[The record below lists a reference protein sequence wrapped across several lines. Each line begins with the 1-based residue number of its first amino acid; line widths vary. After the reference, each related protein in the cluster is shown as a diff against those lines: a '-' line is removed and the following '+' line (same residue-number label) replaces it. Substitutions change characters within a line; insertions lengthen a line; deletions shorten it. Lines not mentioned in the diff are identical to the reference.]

1 MQSREQVFNYPNAI
15 VRVHRPDI
23 AEDERVKRMAEIKRS
38 AEMLL
43 REVIKNEYSTRNTN
57 SN

>member
-1 MQSREQVFNYPNAI
+1 MQSREQVFHYPNAI

-23 AEDERVKRMAEIKRS
+23 AEDERAKRMAEIKRS

-43 REVIKNEYSTRNTN
+43 REVIRNEYNTN
-57 SN
+57 VNRA